1 MMTTPT
7 SPTKNLGGRPPG
19 VGPVARLRKELLT
32 DGKLDKLVQK
42 TYELAMAGDVAAI
55 RILLDRAIPPLRAQ
69 AAPVQFEMTNGTLT
83 AQAKA
88 LLAAAAAGELS
99 PDVASELI
107 SALARVVQIDQG
119 DELRRR
125 IDALDGGDV
134 T

>member
-1 MMTTPT
+1 MTQQT
-7 SPTKNLGGRPPG
+7 SPTKTRGRPHG
-19 VGPVARLRKELLT
+19 AGPVARLRKELLA
-32 DGKLDKLVQK
+32 DGKLDKLLVK
-42 TYELAMAGDVAAI
+42 TYELAMAGDVAAV
-55 RILLDRAIPPLRAQ
+55 RILLDRVIPPLRAQ
-69 AAPVQFEMTNGTLT
+69 AAPVQFALTGNTLT

-88 LLAAAAAGELS
+88 LLAAAAAGELP

-125 IDALDGGDV
+125 LDALDGGDL